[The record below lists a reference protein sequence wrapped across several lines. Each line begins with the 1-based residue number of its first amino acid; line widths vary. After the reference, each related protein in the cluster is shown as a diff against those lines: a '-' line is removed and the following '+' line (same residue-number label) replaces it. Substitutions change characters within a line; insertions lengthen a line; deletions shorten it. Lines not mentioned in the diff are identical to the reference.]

1 MWALT
6 NKALTVP
13 PGGVHITH
21 SGTGPGEL
29 NAKTFT
35 STKYPNLIKQSNGRK
50 MANTW
55 KINDFSA
62 YVHTHTKGNCSHI
75 HPQPLQ

>member
-6 NKALTVP
+6 NIALTVP
-13 PGGVHITH
+13 PGGAHITP

-35 STKYPNLIKQSNGRK
+35 STKYPNLIKQSNGWK
-50 MANTW
+50 MPKYLKNHLS
-55 KINDFSA
+55 I
-62 YVHTHTKGNCSHI
+62 HTHTKGDCSHI
-75 HPQPLQ
+75 HPQHLQ